1 MKVIVKVAAN
11 CAKMAAKLAAC
22 SKIAV
27 RIAVEMVEGG
37 CEDGCAPA
45 AKMTVTL
52 AAMAAN
58 KLDVR
63 WLQICK
69 GEAGATTNRQ
79 TRKKVLLTEQ
89 QTKPHSLQQRQLCEE
104 AWIREEESHSAL
116 LETRGR
122 ARINSS
128 RRRAETSVESGP
140 AATCP
145 AATVSTLV

>member
-45 AKMTVTL
+45 AKMAVTL

-69 GEAGATTNRQ
+69 GEEGATTNRQ

-89 QTKPHSLQQRQLCEE
+89 QTKLHSLQQRQLCEE
-104 AWIREEESHSAL
+104 AWIQEEESHSAL
-116 LETRGR
+116 LETRREGEDQQL
-122 ARINSS
+122 S
-128 RRRAETSVESGP
+128 
-140 AATCP
+140 
-145 AATVSTLV
+145 